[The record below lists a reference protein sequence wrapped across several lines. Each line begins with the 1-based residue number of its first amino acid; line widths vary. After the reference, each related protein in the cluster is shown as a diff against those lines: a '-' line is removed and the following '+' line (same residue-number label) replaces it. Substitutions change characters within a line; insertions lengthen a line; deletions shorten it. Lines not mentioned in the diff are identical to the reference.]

1 MIKHEILSKTQGY
14 FYARTLV
21 MWRQLGESIYYFII
35 DNQNIDLME
44 MNMLTQE
51 TKVTLNQVFTP
62 QEVKILNEERTYQM
76 EQVDAIIFVESMD
89 GSSKDIQDQCV
100 GLMCKDD
107 GDELL
112 YISFRK
118 VHDINKEL
126 FTIALSIDESDNLY
140 WKTISIS

>member
-1 MIKHEILSKTQGY
+1 MELNMI
-14 FYARTLV
+14 
-21 MWRQLGESIYYFII
+21 
-35 DNQNIDLME
+35 
-44 MNMLTQE
+44 TQE